1 MYHRDL
7 VNRRA
12 APVLLQHLRQPQP
25 LIESDDEQ
33 APRQRAAAANRG
45 REVTGRYN
53 QLLEQLLL
61 QYGTAISTRLTERE
75 VTESREPVSGAVHNQ
90 NRDLKQQD
98 ELKMQQKIQ
107 RRIVVVLQQPQTCT
121 CCS

>member
-7 VNRRA
+7 VNRRV

-33 APRQRAAAANRG
+33 APRQRAAAADIG
-45 REVTGRYN
+45 REETGRYN

-61 QYGTAISTRLTERE
+61 QYGTAISIRLTERE
-75 VTESREPVSGAVHNQ
+75 VTESREPVSGAVHN
-90 NRDLKQQD
+90 
-98 ELKMQQKIQ
+98 
-107 RRIVVVLQQPQTCT
+107 
-121 CCS
+121 